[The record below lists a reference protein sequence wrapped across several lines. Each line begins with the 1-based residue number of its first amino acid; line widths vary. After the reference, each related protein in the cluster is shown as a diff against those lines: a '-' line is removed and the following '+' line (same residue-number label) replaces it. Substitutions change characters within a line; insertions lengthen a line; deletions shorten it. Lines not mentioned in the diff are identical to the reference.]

1 MGTSTR
7 IDDTA
12 KYIANTRDEI
22 QAKADALAIV
32 EAWNL
37 RVRERRPLF
46 FSPTLGGAPVSGR
59 ARVRRVQ
66 SLRSKRVCNVMQ
78 TVQRDVI
85 LSTPITSTTGIT
97 EIKIIGVAHFGHGVS
112 VIGD

>member
-32 EAWNL
+32 EAWKL

-46 FSPTLGGAPVSGR
+46 FSPTLGGAQVSGR